1 MEHAAE
7 SSSGLQLELHPLVL
21 LNVSDHWTRTK
32 AVQGG
37 KPSRVLG
44 CLLGHQHGRV
54 VEIVNSF
61 EVTRVQGAGGGGDD
75 TGIDHEFL
83 RKKQEQCAAPAN
95 ACPRPRPP
103 AGAAAARRP
112 RRGRSTGARRA

>member
-54 VEIVNSF
+54 PAIVNSF
-61 EVTRVQGAGGGGDD
+61 EARDAGVQGADGGGD
-75 TGIDHEFL
+75 TTASL
-83 RKKQEQCAAPAN
+83 
-95 ACPRPRPP
+95 
-103 AGAAAARRP
+103 AGVVVEA
-112 RRGRSTGARRA
+112 GEGGVS